1 MIRRLACVSTRLL
14 LILPLLCLTLTIRS
28 FPLAQEEGDAD
39 PAPTLETQIS
49 GLRLQAKYGEAAEI
63 AKELL
68 ALRAEDPGAHPYEL
82 ARSDT
87 ITLRVNHRQMGLG
100 GDNSWGALPHPE
112 YRLPASRS
120 LHLRLS
126 LGATLLGAAA
136 ADGAEAAATVA
147 LRAAA
152 TAAAVATTG
161 PAAVTG
167 LSPVV

>member
-1 MIRRLACVSTRLL
+1 MRAGTNSQESSCPRADRQRSPSFTAAGTGLL
-14 LILPLLCLTLTIRS
+14 LLGRPLVEVNALFFT
-28 FPLAQEEGDAD
+28 PEE
-39 PAPTLETQIS
+39 LE
-49 GLRLQAKYGEAAEI
+49 R
-63 AKELL
+63 
-68 ALRAEDPGAHPYEL
+68 RAHPYEL